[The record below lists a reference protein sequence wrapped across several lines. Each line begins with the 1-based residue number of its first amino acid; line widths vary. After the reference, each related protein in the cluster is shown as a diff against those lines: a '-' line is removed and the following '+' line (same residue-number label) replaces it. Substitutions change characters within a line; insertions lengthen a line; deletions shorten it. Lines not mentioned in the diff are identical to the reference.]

1 MSESMF
7 DAVKYYYVFK
17 YVVDSSG
24 NPTDHEGEI
33 QAFVK
38 ATDMWEAMDNSGFT
52 DSDLYGANLC
62 SEEHLE
68 QFTEAIA
75 KERKHLSKI
84 SKQLKVFTD
93 ERDAAQKAFDAERP
107 CPNNCGQ
114 LDENFSCPKCG
125 FGHETDDIKKEIEKE
140 IKKGKKKGEDVTALE
155 ELYDSLP

>member
-7 DAVKYYYVFK
+7 DAVKMYYIFK

-62 SEEHLE
+62 SEEHLD
-68 QFTEAIA
+68 QFTKAIA

-93 ERDAAQKAFDAERP
+93 ERDAAQKAFEDERP
-107 CPNNCGQ
+107 CPNDCGQ
-114 LDENFSCPKCG
+114 LDENFSCPTCG
-125 FGHETDDIKKEIEKE
+125 YGHEADDLKKEIDKA
-140 IKKGKKKGEDVTALE
+140 IKKAEKKGEDTSELEAMRNALA
-155 ELYDSLP
+155 